1 MPNTPIKIGYCLSL
15 SGGLAANG
23 LTARLAHQIWQ
34 DDVNARGGL
43 LGRQVE
49 LVCKD
54 DKTDPNLVADI
65 YQSLLADEK
74 VDLLLAGYGNNSISP
89 AMPLV
94 MEHEKYFVGLMGLA
108 VNNDLKY
115 DRFFCMIP
123 TGSDPNVA
131 LTQGLFQAT
140 SQLEKKPQTMAILAA
155 DAPFSKNPI
164 AGARA
169 NAAEHGID
177 VVSEVKYN
185 LATEDYAEVVR
196 AQTEHS
202 PDILFLC
209 SYINDS
215 VGLLKAVGE
224 TGIEPM
230 LVGGAMIGPQ
240 SSTVQQQLGPLL
252 NGIVNYEYWLPTSAM
267 AFPGV
272 QELISRYQA
281 QAGGTQADA
290 LGYYVAPCAYAQL
303 QVIEQAI
310 RETDGLVDAELAKFT
325 HAETFHTVMGD
336 VKFSA
341 QGEWDKPRVLTVQ
354 FQDIGSSDI
363 EEFRDPEARI
373 VVSPGEYSSGSLR
386 TFGEA
391 KGTGHR

>member
-1 MPNTPIKIGYCLSL
+1 MPNASIKIGYCLSL

-23 LTARLAHQIWQ
+23 LTARLAHRIWQ
-34 DDVNARGGL
+34 DDVNSRGGL

-49 LVCKD
+49 LVCVD
-54 DKTDPNLVADI
+54 DKTDPESVKGI
-65 YQSLLADEK
+65 YESLLADK
-74 VDLLLAGYGNNSISP
+74 SVDLLLAGYGNNSISP

-131 LTQGLFQAT
+131 LTQGLFEAT
-140 SQLEKKPQTMAILAA
+140 SQLGKKPKTMAILAA

-164 AGARA
+164 IGARA
-169 NAAEHGID
+169 NAAAQGIEVISEAKYSLAADDYTD
-177 VVSEVKYN
+177 VVK
-185 LATEDYAEVVR
+185 
-196 AQTEHS
+196 AQTETS

-215 VGLLKAVGE
+215 VGLLRAVGE

-252 NGIVNYEYWLPTSAM
+252 NGVVNYEYWLPTSAM
-267 AFPGV
+267 EFPGV
-272 QELISRYQA
+272 TELISKYQS
-281 QAGGTQADA
+281 QAAGSQADS

-303 QVIEQAI
+303 QILEQAV
-310 RETDGLVDAELAKFT
+310 RATDGLDDSELAKYT
-325 HAETFHTVMGD
+325 HSETFHTVMGD
-336 VKFSA
+336 VKFSQ

-354 FQDIGSSDI
+354 FQNIGSNDI
-363 EEFRDPEARI
+363 EEFRSSEARA
-373 VVSPGEYSSGSLR
+373 VVSPGEYASGSLR
-386 TFGEA
+386 TFGDA
-391 KGTGHR
+391 NGASSR

>member
-1 MPNTPIKIGYCLSL
+1 MPNAPIKIGYCLSL

-34 DDVNARGGL
+34 DDVNSRGGL

-49 LVCKD
+49 LVCVD
-54 DKTDPNLVADI
+54 DKTDPNGVAPI
-65 YQSLLADEK
+65 YQSLLDDESIN
-74 VDLLLAGYGNNSISP
+74 LLLAGYGNNSIGP

-108 VNNDLKY
+108 VNKDLKY
-115 DRFFCMIP
+115 DKFFCMIP

-131 LTQGLFQAT
+131 LTQGLFEAA
-140 SQLEKKPQTMAILAA
+140 SQLAKKPQTMAILAA
-155 DAPFSKNPI
+155 DAAFSKNPI

-177 VVSEVKYN
+177 VISEAKYS
-185 LATEDYAEVVR
+185 LATEDYVEVVKG
-196 AQTEHS
+196 QTANS
-202 PDILFLC
+202 PDLLFLC

-215 VGLLKAVGE
+215 VGLLRAVGE

-240 SSTVQQQLGPLL
+240 SSTVQQQLGALL
-252 NGIVNYEYWLPTSAM
+252 NGVVNYEYWLPTSQM

-272 QELISRYQA
+272 QKLISTYQGKA
-281 QAGGTQADA
+281 EGSQADA

-303 QVIEQAI
+303 QVVEQAI
-310 RETDGLVDAELAKFT
+310 RGTDALDDAELARYT
-325 HAETFHTVMGD
+325 HSEVFHTVMGD
-336 VKFSA
+336 VKFGPL
-341 QGEWDKPRVLTVQ
+341 GEWEDPRVLTVQ
-354 FQDIGSSDI
+354 FQ
-363 EEFRDPEARI
+363 
-373 VVSPGEYSSGSLR
+373 
-386 TFGEA
+386 
-391 KGTGHR
+391 

>member
-1 MPNTPIKIGYCLSL
+1 MTNAPIKIGYCLSL

-34 DDVNARGGL
+34 EDVNSRGGL

-49 LVCKD
+49 LVCMD
-54 DKTDPNLVADI
+54 DKTDPTSVPGI

-108 VNNDLKY
+108 VNKDLKY

-123 TGSDPNVA
+123 TGSDPNRA
-131 LTQGLFQAT
+131 LTQGLFAAA
-140 SQLEKKPQTMAILAA
+140 SQLPTKPRTMAILAA
-155 DAPFSKNPI
+155 DADFSKNPI

-169 NAAEHGID
+169 NAADYGID
-177 VVSEVKYN
+177 VVSEVKYS
-185 LATEDYAEVVR
+185 LTAEDYVDVVK
-196 AQTEHS
+196 AQTEAS

-215 VGLLKAVGE
+215 VGLLRAVGK
-224 TGIEPM
+224 TGIQPM

-240 SSTVQQQLGPLL
+240 SSIVQEQLGPLL
-252 NGIVNYEYWLPTSAM
+252 NGVVNYEYWLPTAAM

-272 QELISRYQA
+272 AELIARYQT
-281 QAGGTQADA
+281 QAAGTAADA

-303 QVIEQAI
+303 QVVEQAV
-310 RETDGLVDAELAKFT
+310 RGTGGLIDAELAEFT
-325 HAETFHTVMGD
+325 HTAVFDTVLGELR
-336 VKFSA
+336 FGPL
-341 QGEWDKPRVLTVQ
+341 GEWDQPRVLTVQ
-354 FQDIGSSDI
+354 FRNIASNDI
-363 EEFRDPEARI
+363 EAFRSPDARA
-373 VVSPGEYSSGSLR
+373 VVAPSEYASGTLQRFGDAKPSSG
-386 TFGEA
+386 G
-391 KGTGHR
+391 

>member
-1 MPNTPIKIGYCLSL
+1 VSNAPIKIGYCLSL

-34 DDVNARGGL
+34 DDVNSRGGL
-43 LGRQVE
+43 LGRPVQ
-49 LVCKD
+49 LICMD
-54 DKTDPNLVADI
+54 DKTDPSSVPGI
-65 YQSLLADEK
+65 YQSLLSDEK
-74 VDLLLAGYGNNSISP
+74 VDLLIAGYGNNSISP

-108 VNNDLKY
+108 VNKDLEY

-123 TGSDPNVA
+123 TGSEPNAA
-131 LTQGLFQAT
+131 LTQGLFQAA
-140 SQLEKKPQTMAILAA
+140 SRLAKKPRTMAILAA
-155 DAPFSKNPI
+155 DAEFSKNPI

-169 NAAEHGID
+169 NAAEHGIE
-177 VVSEVKYN
+177 VVSESKYS
-185 LATEDYAEVVR
+185 LATEDYAEVVK
-196 AQTEHS
+196 AQTENS

-215 VGLLKAVGE
+215 VGLLRAVGE
-224 TGIEPM
+224 TGTEPI

-252 NGIVNYEYWLPTSAM
+252 NGVVNYEYWLPTSAM

-281 QAGGTQADA
+281 KAAGTQADA

-303 QVIEQAI
+303 QVVEQAI
-310 RETDGLVDAELAKFT
+310 RGTDGLVDAELAGYT
-325 HAETFHTVMGD
+325 HSEVFHTVMGD
-336 VKFSA
+336 IRFGPL
-341 QGEWDKPRVLTVQ
+341 GEWDQPRVLTVQ
-354 FQDIGSSDI
+354 FQNIGSNDI
-363 EEFRDPEARI
+363 EQFRSPEARV
-373 VVSPGEYSSGSLR
+373 VVSPGEYSSGTLQ
-386 TFGEA
+386 TFGDA
-391 KGTGHR
+391 RKSHR

>member
-1 MPNTPIKIGYCLSL
+1 MPKAAIKIGYCLSL

-23 LTARLAHQIWQ
+23 LTARLAHQIWE
-34 DDVNARGGL
+34 DDVNASGGL

-49 LVCKD
+49 LVCMD
-54 DKTDPNLVADI
+54 DKTDPNSVAGI
-65 YQSLLADEK
+65 YRSLLEDEK

-131 LTQGLFQAT
+131 LTQGLFTAT
-140 SQLEKKPQTMAILAA
+140 SQLAKKPQTMAILAA

-164 AGARA
+164 LGARA
-169 NAAEHGID
+169 NAAEQGIE
-177 VVSEVKYN
+177 VISEAKYS
-185 LATEDYAEVVR
+185 LATEDYADVVN
-196 AQTEHS
+196 AQTETS

-215 VGLLKAVGE
+215 VGLLRAVGE

-252 NGIVNYEYWLPTSAM
+252 NGVVNYEYWLPTSAM

-272 QELISRYQA
+272 QELISKYQGR
-281 QAGGTQADA
+281 AGATQADA

-303 QVIEQAI
+303 QVVEQAI
-310 RETDGLVDAELAKFT
+310 RGTDGLKDAELANYT

-336 VKFSA
+336 VKFSS

-354 FQDIGSSDI
+354 FQNIHSNDI
-363 EEFRDPEARI
+363 EEFRSPDARI
-373 VVSPGEYSSGSLR
+373 VVAPGEYSSGILR
-386 TFGEA
+386 TFTDA
-391 KGTGHR
+391 KGAGH

>member
-1 MPNTPIKIGYCLSL
+1 
-15 SGGLAANG
+15 
-23 LTARLAHQIWQ
+23 
-34 DDVNARGGL
+34 
-43 LGRQVE
+43 
-49 LVCKD
+49 VCVD
-54 DKTDPNLVADI
+54 DKTDPNGVAPI
-65 YQSLLADEK
+65 YQSLLDDEN

-115 DRFFCMIP
+115 DKFFCMIP

-131 LTQGLFQAT
+131 LTQGLFEAA
-140 SQLEKKPQTMAILAA
+140 SHLAGKPKTMAILAA
-155 DAPFSKNPI
+155 DAAFSKNPI

-169 NAAEHGID
+169 NAAEHGIE
-177 VVSEVKYN
+177 VLSEAKYS
-185 LATEDYAEVVR
+185 LATEDYSEVVK
-196 AQTEHS
+196 AQTEAS

-215 VGLLKAVGE
+215 VGLLRAVGE

-240 SSTVQQQLGPLL
+240 SSTVQRQLGTLL
-252 NGIVNYEYWLPTSAM
+252 NGVVNYEYWLPTSAM

-281 QAGGTQADA
+281 RAVGTDADT

-303 QVIEQAI
+303 QVLEQAV
-310 RETDGLVDAELAKFT
+310 RGTEGLVDADLAEYT
-325 HAETFHTVMGD
+325 HSEVFHTVMGD
-336 VKFSA
+336 VKFSP
-341 QGEWDKPRVLTVQ
+341 QGEWDQPRVLTIQ
-354 FQDIGSSDI
+354 FQNIGSNDI
-363 EEFRDPEARI
+363 EEFRSSEARL
-373 VVSPGEYSSGSLR
+373 VVFPGEYSSGSLR
-386 TFGEA
+386 TFGAA
-391 KGTGHR
+391 KKISSK

>member
-34 DDVNARGGL
+34 DDVNSRGGL
-43 LGRQVE
+43 LGRPVE
-49 LVCKD
+49 LVCVD
-54 DKTDPNLVADI
+54 DKTDPKSVEGI
-65 YQSLLADEK
+65 YESLLKEEK

-108 VNNDLKY
+108 VNKDLKY

-131 LTQGLFQAT
+131 LTQGLFEAA
-140 SQLEKKPQTMAILAA
+140 SQLPKKPQTMAILAA
-155 DAPFSKNPI
+155 DADFSKNPI

-177 VVSEVKYN
+177 VVSETKYS
-185 LATEDYAEVVR
+185 LATEDYTEVVK
-196 AQTEHS
+196 AQAESS

-215 VGLLKAVGE
+215 VGLLKAVGQ
-224 TGIEPM
+224 TGIQPM

-252 NGIVNYEYWLPTSAM
+252 NGVVNYEYWLPTSAM

-272 QELISRYQA
+272 QELISRYQT
-281 QAGGTQADA
+281 QARGTQADT

-303 QVIEQAI
+303 QVVEQAI
-310 RETDGLVDAELAKFT
+310 RGSDGLVDAELADYT
-325 HAETFHTVMGD
+325 HSEVFHTVMGD
-336 VKFSA
+336 IRFGPL
-341 QGEWDKPRVLTVQ
+341 GEWDQPRVLTVQ
-354 FQDIGSSDI
+354 FQNIGSNDI
-363 EEFRDPEARI
+363 EQFRSPDARA

-386 TFGEA
+386 TFGEPR
-391 KGTGHR
+391 GSLR

>member
-34 DDVNARGGL
+34 DDVNSRGGL
-43 LGRQVE
+43 LGRPVE
-49 LVCKD
+49 LVCVD
-54 DKTDPNLVADI
+54 DKTDPKSVEGI
-65 YQSLLADEK
+65 YESLLKEEK

-108 VNNDLKY
+108 VNKDLKY

-131 LTQGLFQAT
+131 LTQGLFEAA
-140 SQLEKKPQTMAILAA
+140 SQLPKKPQTMAMLAA
-155 DAPFSKNPI
+155 DADFSKNPI

-177 VVSEVKYN
+177 VVSETKYS
-185 LATEDYAEVVR
+185 LATEDYTEVVK
-196 AQTEHS
+196 AQAESS

-215 VGLLKAVGE
+215 VGLLKAVGQ
-224 TGIEPM
+224 TGIQPM

-252 NGIVNYEYWLPTSAM
+252 NGVVNYEYWLPTSAM

-272 QELISRYQA
+272 QELISRYQT
-281 QAGGTQADA
+281 QARGTQADT

-303 QVIEQAI
+303 QVVEQAI
-310 RETDGLVDAELAKFT
+310 RGSDGLVDAELADYT
-325 HAETFHTVMGD
+325 HSEVFHTVMGD
-336 VKFSA
+336 IRFGPL
-341 QGEWDKPRVLTVQ
+341 GEWDQPRVLTVQ
-354 FQDIGSSDI
+354 FQNIGSNDI
-363 EEFRDPEARI
+363 EQFRSPDARA

-386 TFGEA
+386 TFGEPR
-391 KGTGHR
+391 GSLR

>member
-1 MPNTPIKIGYCLSL
+1 MANGPIKIGYCLSL

-49 LVCKD
+49 LVCVD
-54 DKTDPNLVADI
+54 DKTDPTSVAGI
-65 YQSLLADEK
+65 YQSLLADEE

-108 VNNDLKY
+108 VNKDLKY

-131 LTQGLFQAT
+131 LTQGFFQGA
-140 SQLEKKPQTMAILAA
+140 SQLVPKPKTMAILAA

-164 AGARA
+164 VGARA
-169 NAAEHGID
+169 NAAHHGIE
-177 VVSEVKYN
+177 VISEAEYS
-185 LATEDYAEVVR
+185 LATEDYSEVVK
-196 AQTEHS
+196 AQTESS

-215 VGLLKAVGE
+215 LGLLRAVAE

-252 NGIVNYEYWLPTSAM
+252 NGIVNYEYWLPTPAM

-272 QELISRYQA
+272 RELISKYQT
-281 QAGGTQADA
+281 QAAGTQADA

-303 QVIEQAI
+303 QILEQAVQG
-310 RETDGLVDAELAKFT
+310 TDGLVDAELAEYT
-325 HAETFHTVMGD
+325 HAEVFHTVMGD
-336 VKFSA
+336 LKFSS
-341 QGEWDKPRVLTVQ
+341 QGEWDQPRVLTVQ
-354 FQDIGSSDI
+354 FQNIASNSI
-363 EEFRDPEARI
+363 EEFRSAEARV
-373 VVSPGEYSSGSLR
+373 VVSPAEYASGTLR
-386 TFGEA
+386 TFGDA
-391 KGTGHR
+391 KGGGG